1 MTIMSVVT
9 SAIQPFFL
17 LSFFYILY
25 KILPIFFEAWSNIVA
40 IADTALKEFDK
51 DGDGDI
57 SKDEFEIFKNK
68 YFYDSEKWQEW
79 LDKKFI
85 RFDSDKDGKLNA
97 SEFKSLINR
106 ILTKLDTESNSPTSI
121 TEQMKEEVLGDAALL
136 VRNRY
141 EDTVMERLMEGT
153 SEYKLSNPTFKIPV
167 GLSCDE
173 LDCNNK
179 AMHKSKYCYQ
189 HRHLSKSK
197 SE

>member
-9 SAIQPFFL
+9 SAIQSFL
-17 LSFFYILY
+17 LLLFFYILY
-25 KILPIFFEAWSNIVA
+25 KILPIFFEAWSNIMA

-51 DGDGDI
+51 NGDGAI
-57 SKDEFEIFKNK
+57 SKDEFEMFKNK
-68 YFYDSEKWQEW
+68 YFYDSEKWKEW

-97 SEFKSLINR
+97 SEFKSLINK

-121 TEQMKEEVLGDAALL
+121 TEQMKEQVLGDAAFL

-173 LDCNNK
+173 LD
-179 AMHKSKYCYQ
+179 
-189 HRHLSKSK
+189 
-197 SE
+197 

>member
-1 MTIMSVVT
+1 M
-9 SAIQPFFL
+9 
-17 LSFFYILY
+17 
-25 KILPIFFEAWSNIVA
+25 A

-51 DGDGDI
+51 DEDGAI
-57 SKDEFEIFKNK
+57 SKDEFEMFKNK

-97 SEFKSLINR
+97 SEFKSLINK
-106 ILTKLDTESNSPTSI
+106 ILTKLDTESNTPTSI
-121 TEQMKEEVLGDAALL
+121 TENMKEEVLGGAAFL

-179 AMHKSKYCYQ
+179 VMHKSKYCYQ

>member
-9 SAIQPFFL
+9 SAIQSFL
-17 LSFFYILY
+17 LLLFFYILY
-25 KILPIFFEAWSNIVA
+25 KILPIFFEAWSNIMA

-51 DGDGDI
+51 NGDGAI
-57 SKDEFEIFKNK
+57 SKDEFEMFKNK
-68 YFYDSEKWQEW
+68 YFYDSEKWKEW

-97 SEFKSLINR
+97 SEFKSLINK

-121 TEQMKEEVLGDAALL
+121 TEQMKEQVLGDAAFL

-179 AMHKSKYCYQ
+179 AMYKNKYCYQ

>member
-9 SAIQPFFL
+9 SAIQSFL
-17 LSFFYILY
+17 LLLFFYILY
-25 KILPIFFEAWSNIVA
+25 KILPIFFEAWSNIMA

-51 DGDGDI
+51 DEDGAI
-57 SKDEFEIFKNK
+57 SKDEFEMFKNK

-97 SEFKSLINR
+97 SEFKSLINK
-106 ILTKLDTESNSPTSI
+106 ILTKLDTESNTPTSI
-121 TEQMKEEVLGDAALL
+121 TEHMKEEVLGGAAFL

>member
-1 MTIMSVVT
+1 M
-9 SAIQPFFL
+9 
-17 LSFFYILY
+17 
-25 KILPIFFEAWSNIVA
+25 A

-51 DGDGDI
+51 DEDGAI
-57 SKDEFEIFKNK
+57 SKDEFEMFKNK

-97 SEFKSLINR
+97 SEFKSLINK
-106 ILTKLDTESNSPTSI
+106 ILTKLDTESNTPTSI
-121 TEQMKEEVLGDAALL
+121 TENMKEEVLGGAAFL
-136 VRNRY
+136 VQNRY